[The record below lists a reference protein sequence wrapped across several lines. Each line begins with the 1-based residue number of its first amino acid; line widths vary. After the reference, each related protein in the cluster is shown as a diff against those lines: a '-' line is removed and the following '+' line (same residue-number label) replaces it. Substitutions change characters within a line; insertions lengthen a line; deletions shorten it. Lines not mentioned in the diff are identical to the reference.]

1 MELKR
6 IIARDTRAAN
16 EKAVALYGPDVLVI
30 STSKVRGKTE
40 LIVAVDVEPMNAE
53 VALAE
58 TFVPTEKTYS
68 LSAMPVSE
76 EAHLVQEEPASFG
89 KVLDDTMAMHKRQ
102 TKPAKADATG
112 FVSAASLKKAAQE
125 KTASIQEEALP
136 VQALAAV
143 TPALPAQETVV
154 PPQVVAP
161 THDVAEERDAMRG
174 REIVQ
179 MVREELATL
188 RKEFK
193 LSQQMAWQG
202 TGLARNLMPLRNA
215 LQEAA
220 IPVALRALL
229 IDSIQS
235 FEDVEPAMD
244 EIRRQLCHSMQHSSV
259 TAPDQGVHA
268 LAGPSGA
275 GKSLMVARLAQH
287 ASVNW
292 GSEQV
297 AVISY
302 SDQRA
307 GAWNQTQ
314 LLSAQSG
321 VDCFRATNV
330 TTLKL
335 LLEEHGQRKF
345 IIIDT
350 PGVQMAERVSEIAAI
365 CKEAQFHVVLPADA
379 SQSSLRRMLST
390 PHIQWQS
397 LMISKLDEASQPWAL
412 IQVLTEGHV
421 GVSGASRGERIGEWS
436 LQMQAEEL
444 VTVALANLSLGYTE
458 APQED
463 MSSTL
468 AMASARISRLAAQ
481 HTRSTHE

>member
-6 IIARDTRAAN
+6 IIARDTQSAN

-30 STSKVRGKTE
+30 STSKVKGKTE
-40 LIVAVDVEPMNAE
+40 LIVAVDVEPLAAE
-53 VALAE
+53 AAVAEA
-58 TFVPTEKTYS
+58 FVPTEKTYS
-68 LSAMPVSE
+68 LSSKAVNQEAPV
-76 EAHLVQEEPASFG
+76 EAAEPAPFG
-89 KVLDDTMAMHKRQ
+89 KVLNDTMAQHKRL
-102 TKPAKADATG
+102 TKPAKAPATG
-112 FVSAASLKKAAQE
+112 FVPAASLKKSVQE
-125 KTASIQEEALP
+125 QTALVKEEQAPVVQQE
-136 VQALAAV
+136 
-143 TPALPAQETVV
+143 ALPAQ
-154 PPQVVAP
+154 QM
-161 THDVAEERDAMRG
+161 AEERDTLRG

-202 TGLARNLMPLRNA
+202 TGFARNLMPLRNA

-220 IPVALRALL
+220 IPAALRALL

-235 FEDVEPAMD
+235 FEDVEPALD
-244 EIRRQLCHSMQHSSV
+244 EIRRQLCHSMQQSSV
-259 TAPDQGVHA
+259 NAPDQGVHV

-287 ASVNW
+287 ASVNL

-321 VDCFRATNV
+321 VDCFRATNA

-335 LLEEHGQRKF
+335 LLEEHGQRKL

-350 PGVQMAERVSEIAAI
+350 PGVQMSERVGEISAI

-379 SQSSLRRMLST
+379 SQSSLRRILST
-390 PHIQWQS
+390 PQIQWQS

-421 GVSGASRGERIGEWS
+421 GVSGASRGERISEWS
-436 LQMQAEEL
+436 VQMQVEEL
-444 VTVALANLSLGYTE
+444 VTVALANLSLGYADTN
-458 APQED
+458 AED

-481 HTRSTHE
+481 HTRATHE

>member
-6 IIARDTRAAN
+6 IIARDTQAAN

-30 STSKVRGKTE
+30 STAKVKGKTE
-40 LIVAVDVEPMNAE
+40 LIVAVDVEP
-53 VALAE
+53 LTAE
-58 TFVPTEKTYS
+58 TAVAESFVPTEKTYS
-68 LSAMPVSE
+68 LSSQTAAQQAPV
-76 EAHLVQEEPASFG
+76 EAPEPAPFG
-89 KVLDDTMAMHKRQ
+89 KVLNDTMAMHKRLG
-102 TKPAKADATG
+102 KPAKTPATG
-112 FVSAASLKKAAQE
+112 FVPAAALKQ
-125 KTASIQEEALP
+125 T
-136 VQALAAV
+136 VQAQAA
-143 TPALPAQETVV
+143 PAPEVKPPVVPEEVLPAQ
-154 PPQVVAP
+154 QM
-161 THDVAEERDAMRG
+161 AEERDTVRG

-202 TGLARNLMPLRNA
+202 TGLARSLMPLRNA

-235 FEDVEPAMD
+235 FEDVEPALE
-244 EIRRQLCHSMQHSSV
+244 EIRRQLCHSMQQSSV
-259 TAPDQGVHA
+259 NAPELGVHV
-268 LAGPSGA
+268 LAGPSGS

-287 ASVNW
+287 ASVNL

-321 VDCFRATNV
+321 VDCFRATNA

-335 LLEEHGQRKF
+335 LLEEHGQRKL

-350 PGVQMAERVSEIAAI
+350 PGVQMSERVGEISAI
-365 CKEAQFHVVLPADA
+365 SKEAQFHVVLPADA

-390 PHIQWQS
+390 PQIQWQS

-421 GVSGASRGERIGEWS
+421 GVSGASRGERISEWS
-436 LQMQAEEL
+436 VQMQVEEL
-444 VTVALANLSLGYTE
+444 VTVALANLSLGYTDTN
-458 APQED
+458 AED

-468 AMASARISRLAAQ
+468 AMASARVSRLAAQ

>member
-30 STSKVRGKTE
+30 STSKVKGKTE
-40 LIVAVDVEPMNAE
+40 LIVAVDVEPLTAE
-53 VALAE
+53 AAVAEA
-58 TFVPTEKTYS
+58 FVPTDKTYS
-68 LSAMPVSE
+68 LSNQTAAQEAPV
-76 EAHLVQEEPASFG
+76 AAPEPAPFG
-89 KVLDDTMAMHKRQ
+89 KVLNDTMAMHKRLG
-102 TKPAKADATG
+102 KPAKAPAPEIKAP
-112 FVSAASLKKAAQE
+112 VAAAE
-125 KTASIQEEALP
+125 
-136 VQALAAV
+136 V
-143 TPALPAQETVV
+143 LPAQ
-154 PPQVVAP
+154 QM
-161 THDVAEERDAMRG
+161 AEERDTVRG

-235 FEDVEPAMD
+235 FEDVEPALD
-244 EIRRQLCHSMQHSSV
+244 EIRRQLCHSMQQSSV
-259 TAPDQGVHA
+259 NAPELGVHV

-287 ASVNW
+287 ASVNL

-321 VDCFRATNV
+321 VDCFRATNA

-335 LLEEHGQRKF
+335 LLEEHGQRKL

-350 PGVQMAERVSEIAAI
+350 PGVQMRERVGEICAI
-365 CKEAQFHVVLPADA
+365 SKEAQFHVVLPADA
-379 SQSSLRRMLST
+379 SQSSLHRILST
-390 PHIQWQS
+390 PQIQWHS

-421 GVSGASRGERIGEWS
+421 GVSGASRGERISEWS
-436 LQMQAEEL
+436 VQMQVEEL
-444 VTVALANLSLGYTE
+444 VTVALANLSLGYTDSN
-458 APQED
+458 AED

-468 AMASARISRLAAQ
+468 AMASARVSRLAAQ

>member
-58 TFVPTEKTYS
+58 TFVPSEKTYS
-68 LSAMPVSE
+68 LSATPATE
-76 EAHLVQEEPASFG
+76 EAPLAQEAPASFG
-89 KVLDDTMAMHKRQ
+89 KVLNDTIQKR
-102 TKPAKADATG
+102 PAKPTKEDVPG
-112 FVSAASLKKAAQE
+112 FVPAAALKKAQE
-125 KTASIQEEALP
+125 KALP
-136 VQALAAV
+136 MQ
-143 TPALPAQETVV
+143 T
-154 PPQVVAP
+154 VAP
-161 THDVAEERDAMRG
+161 AAEPAPVQEIVVKEQVLASTQHMAEERDAMRG

-259 TAPDQGVHA
+259 TAPDQGVHV

-307 GAWNQTQ
+307 GAWNQAQ

-345 IIIDT
+345 LIIDT
-350 PGVQMAERVSEIAAI
+350 PGVQMAERVSEIVAI

-379 SQSSLRRMLST
+379 SQSSLRRVLST

-436 LQMQAEEL
+436 VQMQAEEL
-444 VTVALANLSLGYTE
+444 VTVALANLSLGYTDTTK
-458 APQED
+458 ED

>member
-6 IIARDTRAAN
+6 IIARDTQAAN

-30 STSKVRGKTE
+30 STSKVKGKTE
-40 LIVAVDVEPMNAE
+40 LIVAVDVESLNAE
-53 VALAE
+53 AAVTE
-58 TFVPTEKTYS
+58 VFVPTDKTYS
-68 LSAMPVSE
+68 LSAKTVAQEAPV
-76 EAHLVQEEPASFG
+76 APPEPAPFG
-89 KVLDDTMAMHKRQ
+89 KVLNDTMAMHKRLG
-102 TKPAKADATG
+102 KPAKAPATG
-112 FVSAASLKKAAQE
+112 FVPAASLKQTVQEPTAPAVEIKVPVAAAE
-125 KTASIQEEALP
+125 VS
-136 VQALAAV
+136 
-143 TPALPAQETVV
+143 PAQ
-154 PPQVVAP
+154 QL
-161 THDVAEERDAMRG
+161 AEEHDTVRG

-235 FEDVEPAMD
+235 FEDVEPALD
-244 EIRRQLCHSMQHSSV
+244 EIRRQLCHSMQQSSV
-259 TAPDQGVHA
+259 NAPELGVHV

-287 ASVNW
+287 ASVNL

-321 VDCFRATNV
+321 VDCFRATNA

-335 LLEEHGQRKF
+335 LLEEHGQRKL

-350 PGVQMAERVSEIAAI
+350 PGVQMSERVGEICAI
-365 CKEAQFHVVLPADA
+365 SKEAQFHVVLAADA
-379 SQSSLRRMLST
+379 SQSSLRRILST
-390 PHIQWQS
+390 PQIQWQS

-421 GVSGASRGERIGEWS
+421 GVSGASRGERISEWS
-436 LQMQAEEL
+436 VQMQVEEL
-444 VTVALANLSLGYTE
+444 VTVALANLSLGYTDTT
-458 APQED
+458 AED

-468 AMASARISRLAAQ
+468 AMASARVSRLAAQ

>member
-6 IIARDTRAAN
+6 IIARDTQAAN

-30 STSKVRGKTE
+30 STAKVKGKTE
-40 LIVAVDVEPMNAE
+40 LIVAVDVEP
-53 VALAE
+53 LTAE
-58 TFVPTEKTYS
+58 TAVAEAFVPTDKTYS
-68 LSAMPVSE
+68 LSTQTAAQPAPV
-76 EAHLVQEEPASFG
+76 AAPEPAPFG
-89 KVLDDTMAMHKRQ
+89 KVLNDTMAMHKRLG
-102 TKPAKADATG
+102 KPAKAPATG
-112 FVSAASLKKAAQE
+112 FVPAASLKQTVQE
-125 KTASIQEEALP
+125 PTAPAPEIKPP
-136 VQALAAV
+136 VLAAEV
-143 TPALPAQETVV
+143 SPAQ
-154 PPQVVAP
+154 QM
-161 THDVAEERDAMRG
+161 AEERDTVRG

-235 FEDVEPAMD
+235 FEDVEPALD
-244 EIRRQLCHSMQHSSV
+244 EIRRQLCHSMQQSSV
-259 TAPDQGVHA
+259 SAPELGVHV

-287 ASVNW
+287 ASVNL

-321 VDCFRATNV
+321 VDCFRATNA

-335 LLEEHGQRKF
+335 LLEEHGQRKL

-350 PGVQMAERVSEIAAI
+350 PGVQMSERVGEICAI
-365 CKEAQFHVVLPADA
+365 SKEAQFHVVLPADA
-379 SQSSLRRMLST
+379 SQSSLRRILST

-421 GVSGASRGERIGEWS
+421 GVSGASRGERISEWS
-436 LQMQAEEL
+436 VQMQVEEL
-444 VTVALANLSLGYTE
+444 VTVALANLSLGYTDTNT
-458 APQED
+458 ED
-463 MSSTL
+463 LSSTL
-468 AMASARISRLAAQ
+468 AMASARVSRLAAQ

>member
-58 TFVPTEKTYS
+58 TFVPSEKTYS
-68 LSAMPVSE
+68 LSATPATE
-76 EAHLVQEEPASFG
+76 EAPLAQEAPASFG
-89 KVLDDTMAMHKRQ
+89 KVLNDTIQKR
-102 TKPAKADATG
+102 PAKPTKEDVPG
-112 FVSAASLKKAAQE
+112 FVPAAALKKAQE
-125 KTASIQEEALP
+125 KALP
-136 VQALAAV
+136 MQ
-143 TPALPAQETVV
+143 T
-154 PPQVVAP
+154 VAP
-161 THDVAEERDAMRG
+161 AAEPAPVQEIVVKEQVLASTQHMAEERDAMRG

-259 TAPDQGVHA
+259 TAPDQGVHV

-307 GAWNQTQ
+307 GAWNQAQ

-345 IIIDT
+345 LIIDT
-350 PGVQMAERVSEIAAI
+350 PGVQMAERVSEIVAI

-379 SQSSLRRMLST
+379 SQSSLRRVLST

-436 LQMQAEEL
+436 VQMQAEEL
-444 VTVALANLSLGYTE
+444 VTVALANLSLGYNDTT
-458 APQED
+458 QED

>member
-58 TFVPTEKTYS
+58 TFVPSEKTYS
-68 LSAMPVSE
+68 LSATPVSE
-76 EAHLVQEEPASFG
+76 EAPLVQEAPASFG
-89 KVLDDTMAMHKRQ
+89 KVLNDTIQKR
-102 TKPAKADATG
+102 PAKPTKEDVPG
-112 FVSAASLKKAAQE
+112 FVPAAALKKAQE
-125 KTASIQEEALP
+125 KALP
-136 VQALAAV
+136 VQTAAPAAEPAPVQEIVVKEQVLAA
-143 TPALPAQETVV
+143 TQ
-154 PPQVVAP
+154 
-161 THDVAEERDAMRG
+161 HMAEERDAMRG

-259 TAPDQGVHA
+259 TAPEQGVHV

-307 GAWNQTQ
+307 GAWNQAQ

-345 IIIDT
+345 LIIDT
-350 PGVQMAERVSEIAAI
+350 PGVQMAERVSEIVAI

-379 SQSSLRRMLST
+379 SQSSLRRVLST

-436 LQMQAEEL
+436 VQMQAEEL
-444 VTVALANLSLGYTE
+444 VTVALANLSLGYTD

>member
-58 TFVPTEKTYS
+58 TFVPSEKTYS
-68 LSAMPVSE
+68 LSATPVSE
-76 EAHLVQEEPASFG
+76 EAPLVQEAPASFG
-89 KVLDDTMAMHKRQ
+89 KVLNDTIQKR
-102 TKPAKADATG
+102 PAKPTKEDVPG
-112 FVSAASLKKAAQE
+112 FVPAAALKKAQE
-125 KTASIQEEALP
+125 KALP
-136 VQALAAV
+136 VQTEAPAAE
-143 TPALPAQETVV
+143 PAPAQETVV
-154 PPQVVAP
+154 KEPVLAATQ
-161 THDVAEERDAMRG
+161 HMAEERDAMRG

-259 TAPDQGVHA
+259 TAPDQGVHVI
-268 LAGPSGA
+268 AGPSGA

-307 GAWNQTQ
+307 GAWNQAQ

-345 IIIDT
+345 LIIDT
-350 PGVQMAERVSEIAAI
+350 PGVQMAERVSEIVAI

-379 SQSSLRRMLST
+379 SQSSLRRVLST

-436 LQMQAEEL
+436 VQMQAEEL
-444 VTVALANLSLGYTE
+444 VTVALANLSLGYTD

>member
-1 MELKR
+1 LSSK
-6 IIARDTRAAN
+6 T
-16 EKAVALYGPDVLVI
+16 
-30 STSKVRGKTE
+30 TSQE
-40 LIVAVDVEPMNAE
+40 APVEAP
-53 VALAE
+53 
-58 TFVPTEKTYS
+58 
-68 LSAMPVSE
+68 
-76 EAHLVQEEPASFG
+76 EPAPFG
-89 KVLDDTMAMHKRQ
+89 KVLNDTMAMHKRLG
-102 TKPAKADATG
+102 KPAKTPATG
-112 FVSAASLKKAAQE
+112 FVPAASLKKSVQE
-125 KTASIQEEALP
+125 QTALVKEEQAPL
-136 VQALAAV
+136 VQPEV
-143 TPALPAQETVV
+143 LPAQ
-154 PPQVVAP
+154 QM
-161 THDVAEERDAMRG
+161 AEERDTLRG

-220 IPVALRALL
+220 IPAALRALL

-235 FEDVEPAMD
+235 FEDVEPALD
-244 EIRRQLCHSMQHSSV
+244 EIRRQLCHSMQQSSV
-259 TAPDQGVHA
+259 SAPDLGVHV

-287 ASVNW
+287 ASVNL

-321 VDCFRATNV
+321 VDCFRATNA

-335 LLEEHGQRKF
+335 LLEEHGQRKL

-350 PGVQMAERVSEIAAI
+350 PGVQMSERVGEISAI

-379 SQSSLRRMLST
+379 SQSSLRRILST
-390 PHIQWQS
+390 PQIQWQS

-421 GVSGASRGERIGEWS
+421 GVSGASRGERISEWS
-436 LQMQAEEL
+436 VQMQVEEL
-444 VTVALANLSLGYTE
+444 VTVALANLSLGYADTN
-458 APQED
+458 AED

-481 HTRSTHE
+481 HTRATHE

>member
-58 TFVPTEKTYS
+58 TFVPSEKTYS
-68 LSAMPVSE
+68 LSATPVSD
-76 EAHLVQEEPASFG
+76 EAPLVQEAPASFG
-89 KVLDDTMAMHKRQ
+89 KVLNDTIQKR
-102 TKPAKADATG
+102 PAKPTKEDVPG
-112 FVSAASLKKAAQE
+112 FVPAAALKKAQE
-125 KTASIQEEALP
+125 KALP
-136 VQALAAV
+136 VQTAA
-143 TPALPAQETVV
+143 PAAEPVPVQETVV
-154 PPQVVAP
+154 KEQVLAA
-161 THDVAEERDAMRG
+161 TQHMAEERDAMRG

-259 TAPDQGVHA
+259 TAPDQGVHVI
-268 LAGPSGA
+268 AGPSGA

-307 GAWNQTQ
+307 GAWNQAQ

-345 IIIDT
+345 LIIDT
-350 PGVQMAERVSEIAAI
+350 PGVQMAERVSEIVAI

-379 SQSSLRRMLST
+379 SQSSLRRVLST

-436 LQMQAEEL
+436 VQMQAEEL
-444 VTVALANLSLGYTE
+444 VTVALANLSLGYTDT
-458 APQED
+458 PQED

>member
-16 EKAVALYGPDVLVI
+16 QKAVALYGPDVLVI
-30 STSKVRGKTE
+30 SSSKVRGQTE
-40 LIVAVDVEPMNAE
+40 LIVAVDVPPISLEAAVSE
-53 VALAE
+53 A
-58 TFVPTEKTYS
+58 FVPTEKKYALPKESSTDEIVIS
-68 LSAMPVSE
+68 KTT
-76 EAHLVQEEPASFG
+76 ASFG
-89 KVLDDTMAMHKRQ
+89 EVMEETMTRQKRSGQ
-102 TKPAKADATG
+102 DKTSLPEG
-112 FVSAASLKKAAQE
+112 FVSAAVLKSKAKAESAPEAASIEVKHAPAPVALDPVAVQAAQE
-125 KTASIQEEALP
+125 
-136 VQALAAV
+136 
-143 TPALPAQETVV
+143 
-154 PPQVVAP
+154 
-161 THDVAEERDAMRG
+161 ERDSLRG
-174 REIVQ
+174 REIVEL
-179 MVREELATL
+179 VREELASL

-202 TGLARNLMPLRNA
+202 AGLSRSLLPLRNA
-215 LQEAA
+215 LQDAA

-235 FEDVEPAMD
+235 FEDVEPAIE
-244 EIRRQLCHSMQHSSV
+244 EIRRQLVHSMQHSSV
-259 TAPDQGVHA
+259 GVPESGLHV

-287 ASVNW
+287 ASVNL
-292 GSEQV
+292 GAEQV

-321 VDCFRATNV
+321 VDCFRATNA

-350 PGVQMAERVSEIAAI
+350 PGVQMIERVAEISNISAA
-365 CKEAQFHVVLPADA
+365 AQFHVVIPADA
-379 SQSSLRRMLST
+379 SQSSLRRLLST
-390 PHIQWQS
+390 PQIQWQS
-397 LMISKLDEASQPWAL
+397 LMISKMDESTQPWSL

-421 GVSGASRGERIGEWS
+421 GVSAASRGERLGEWS
-436 LQMQAEEL
+436 RQLQMDEL
-444 VTVALANLSLGYTE
+444 VNLALHNLSLG
-458 APQED
+458 AGDAAHED
-463 MSSTL
+463 MRSTM
-468 AMASARISRLAAQ
+468 AMTSARITRLASQQAGALND
-481 HTRSTHE
+481 

>member
-53 VALAE
+53 AALAE
-58 TFVPTEKTYS
+58 SFVPTEKTYS
-68 LSAMPVSE
+68 LSATVASDDAPT
-76 EAHLVQEEPASFG
+76 VQAQPSSFG
-89 KVLDDTMAMHKRQ
+89 EVLDETMAKHKRQ
-102 TKPAKADATG
+102 TKPVKSEVSGFMPAAT
-112 FVSAASLKKAAQE
+112 LKKVALEQTSQVTQE
-125 KTASIQEEALP
+125 VVP
-136 VQALAAV
+136 VQEAPAVSTPAPAQAAAV
-143 TPALPAQETVV
+143 QAQVEQMV
-154 PPQVVAP
+154 
-161 THDVAEERDAMRG
+161 EERDALRG

-202 TGLARNLMPLRNA
+202 TGLARNLIPLRNA

-229 IDSIQS
+229 VDSIQS
-235 FEDVEPAMD
+235 FEDVEPAID

-259 TAPDQGVHA
+259 SAPDQGVHV

-287 ASVNW
+287 ASVHL
-292 GSEQV
+292 GCEQV

-335 LLEEHGQRKF
+335 LLEEHAGRKL

-350 PGVQMAERVSEIAAI
+350 PGVQMSERVGEIAAI
-365 CKEAQFHVVLPADA
+365 HKEAQFHVVLPADA

-390 PHIQWQS
+390 PQIQWQS

-421 GVSGASRGERIGEWS
+421 GVSAASRGERISEWS
-436 LQMQAEEL
+436 VPMQAEEL
-444 VTVALANLSLGYTE
+444 VTVALANLPLSHADT
-458 APQED
+458 PQED

-481 HTRSTHE
+481 HTRSTHD

>member
-6 IIARDTRAAN
+6 IIARDTQAAN

-30 STSKVRGKTE
+30 STAKVKGKTE
-40 LIVAVDVEPMNAE
+40 LIVAVDVEP
-53 VALAE
+53 LTAE
-58 TFVPTEKTYS
+58 TAVAEAFVPTDKTYS
-68 LSAMPVSE
+68 LSTQTAAQP
-76 EAHLVQEEPASFG
+76 APGAAREPAPFG
-89 KVLDDTMAMHKRQ
+89 KVLNDTMAMHKRLG
-102 TKPAKADATG
+102 KPAKAPTTG
-112 FVSAASLKKAAQE
+112 FVPAASLKQTVQE
-125 KTASIQEEALP
+125 PTAPAPEIKPP
-136 VQALAAV
+136 VLAAEV
-143 TPALPAQETVV
+143 SPAQ
-154 PPQVVAP
+154 QM
-161 THDVAEERDAMRG
+161 AEERDTVRG

-235 FEDVEPAMD
+235 FEDVEPALD
-244 EIRRQLCHSMQHSSV
+244 EIRRQLCHSMQQSSV
-259 TAPDQGVHA
+259 SAPELGVHV

-287 ASVNW
+287 ASVNL

-321 VDCFRATNV
+321 VDCFRATNA

-335 LLEEHGQRKF
+335 LLEEHGQRKL

-350 PGVQMAERVSEIAAI
+350 PGVQMSERVGEICAI
-365 CKEAQFHVVLPADA
+365 SKEAQFHVVLPADA
-379 SQSSLRRMLST
+379 SQSSLRRILST

-421 GVSGASRGERIGEWS
+421 GVSGASRGERISEWS
-436 LQMQAEEL
+436 VQMQVEEL
-444 VTVALANLSLGYTE
+444 VTVALANLSLGYTDTNT
-458 APQED
+458 ED
-463 MSSTL
+463 LSSTL
-468 AMASARISRLAAQ
+468 AMASARVSRLAAQ

>member
-53 VALAE
+53 AAVAE
-58 TFVPTEKTYS
+58 TFVPTEKTYR
-68 LSAMPVSE
+68 LSATAASE
-76 EAHLVQEEPASFG
+76 ESPLVPAESASFG

-102 TKPAKADATG
+102 TKPAKAEATG
-112 FVSAASLKKAAQE
+112 FVPAATLKKAVQE
-125 KTASIQEEALP
+125 KKATVIEESILAEDVEPVAAPHQASVQP
-136 VQALAAV
+136 VQAQAV
-143 TPALPAQETVV
+143 QM
-154 PPQVVAP
+154 
-161 THDVAEERDAMRG
+161 AEERDALRG

-202 TGLARNLMPLRNA
+202 TGMARNLMPLRNA

-220 IPVALRALL
+220 IPAALRALL

-235 FEDVEPAMD
+235 FEDVEPAME
-244 EIRRQLCHSMQHSSV
+244 EIRRQLCHSMQHSNVSS
-259 TAPDQGVHA
+259 PDQGVHV

-275 GKSLMVARLAQH
+275 GKSLMVARLAQN
-287 ASVNW
+287 ASVHL

-350 PGVQMAERVSEIAAI
+350 PGVQMSERVGEIAAI

-390 PHIQWQS
+390 PQIQWQS

-421 GVSGASRGERIGEWS
+421 GVSTASRGERLSEWS
-436 LQMQAEEL
+436 VQMQVEEL
-444 VTVALANLSLGYTE
+444 VTVALANLSLGHMD

>member
-58 TFVPTEKTYS
+58 TFVPSEKTYS
-68 LSAMPVSE
+68 LSATPATE
-76 EAHLVQEEPASFG
+76 EAPLVQEVPASFG
-89 KVLDDTMAMHKRQ
+89 KVLNDTIQKR
-102 TKPAKADATG
+102 PAKPTKEDVPG
-112 FVSAASLKKAAQE
+112 FVPAAALKKAQE
-125 KTASIQEEALP
+125 KAMPMQTVAPAAEPAP
-136 VQALAAV
+136 VQEIVVKEQVLAS
-143 TPALPAQETVV
+143 TQ
-154 PPQVVAP
+154 
-161 THDVAEERDAMRG
+161 HMAEERDAMRG

-259 TAPDQGVHA
+259 TAPDQGVHV

-307 GAWNQTQ
+307 GAWNQAQ

-345 IIIDT
+345 LIIDT
-350 PGVQMAERVSEIAAI
+350 PGVQMAERVSEIVAI

-379 SQSSLRRMLST
+379 SQSSLRRVLST

-436 LQMQAEEL
+436 VQMQVEEL
-444 VTVALANLSLGYTE
+444 VTVALANLSLGYNDTT
-458 APQED
+458 QED

>member
-58 TFVPTEKTYS
+58 TFVPSEKTYS
-68 LSAMPVSE
+68 LSATPVSD
-76 EAHLVQEEPASFG
+76 EAPLVQEAPASFG
-89 KVLDDTMAMHKRQ
+89 KVLNDTIQKR
-102 TKPAKADATG
+102 PAKPTKEDVPG
-112 FVSAASLKKAAQE
+112 FVPAAALKKVQE
-125 KTASIQEEALP
+125 KALP
-136 VQALAAV
+136 VQTEAPAAE
-143 TPALPAQETVV
+143 PAPAQETMVKEPV
-154 PPQVVAP
+154 LAATQ
-161 THDVAEERDAMRG
+161 HMAEERDAMRG

-259 TAPDQGVHA
+259 TAPDQGVHVI
-268 LAGPSGA
+268 AGPSGA

-307 GAWNQTQ
+307 GAWNQAQ

-345 IIIDT
+345 LIIDT
-350 PGVQMAERVSEIAAI
+350 PGVQMAERVSEIVAI

-379 SQSSLRRMLST
+379 SQSSLRRVLST

-436 LQMQAEEL
+436 VQMQAEEL
-444 VTVALANLSLGYTE
+444 VTVALANLSLGYTDTT
-458 APQED
+458 QED

>member
-6 IIARDTRAAN
+6 IIARDTQAAN

-30 STSKVRGKTE
+30 STSKVKGKTE
-40 LIVAVDVEPMNAE
+40 LIVAVDVEPLAAE
-53 VALAE
+53 AAVAEA
-58 TFVPTEKTYS
+58 FVPTEKTYK
-68 LSAMPVSE
+68 LSDK
-76 EAHLVQEEPASFG
+76 PASQEAPVEAPTPAPFG
-89 KVLDDTMAMHKRQ
+89 KVLNDTMAMHKRLA
-102 TKPAKADATG
+102 KPAKAPAAG
-112 FVSAASLKKAAQE
+112 FVPAASLKKSVQE
-125 KTASIQEEALP
+125 PTALVKEDQAP
-136 VQALAAV
+136 VVQPEV
-143 TPALPAQETVV
+143 LPAQ
-154 PPQVVAP
+154 QM
-161 THDVAEERDAMRG
+161 AEERDTLRG

-202 TGLARNLMPLRNA
+202 TGLARNLVPLRNA

-220 IPVALRALL
+220 IPAALRALL

-235 FEDVEPAMD
+235 FEEVEPALD
-244 EIRRQLCHSMQHSSV
+244 EIRRQLCHSMQQSSV
-259 TAPDQGVHA
+259 NAPDQGVHV

-287 ASVNW
+287 ASVSL

-321 VDCFRATNV
+321 VDCFRATNA

-335 LLEEHGQRKF
+335 LLEEHGQRKL

-350 PGVQMAERVSEIAAI
+350 PGVQMGERVGEICAI
-365 CKEAQFHVVLPADA
+365 SKEAQFHVVLPADA

-390 PHIQWQS
+390 PQIQWQS

-421 GVSGASRGERIGEWS
+421 GVSGASRGERISEWS
-436 LQMQAEEL
+436 VQMQVEEL
-444 VTVALANLSLGYTE
+444 VTVALANLSLGYADTHV
-458 APQED
+458 ED

-468 AMASARISRLAAQ
+468 AMASARVSRLAAQ
-481 HTRSTHE
+481 HTRSSHE

>member
-6 IIARDTRAAN
+6 IIARDTQAAN

-30 STSKVRGKTE
+30 STAKVKGKTE
-40 LIVAVDVEPMNAE
+40 LIVAVDVEP
-53 VALAE
+53 LKAE
-58 TFVPTEKTYS
+58 TAVAEAFVPTEKTYS
-68 LSAMPVSE
+68 LSSQTSAEQAPVE
-76 EAHLVQEEPASFG
+76 QAPEPAPFG
-89 KVLDDTMAMHKRQ
+89 KVLNDTMAMHKRLG
-102 TKPAKADATG
+102 KPAKAPATG
-112 FVSAASLKKAAQE
+112 FVPAASLKQA
-125 KTASIQEEALP
+125 
-136 VQALAAV
+136 VQAQAA
-143 TPALPAQETVV
+143 PATDVKPTVVPEEVLPAQ
-154 PPQVVAP
+154 QM
-161 THDVAEERDAMRG
+161 AEERDTVRG

-235 FEDVEPAMD
+235 FEDVEPALD
-244 EIRRQLCHSMQHSSV
+244 EIRRQLCHSMQQSSV
-259 TAPDQGVHA
+259 TAPELGVHV

-287 ASVNW
+287 ASVNL

-321 VDCFRATNV
+321 VDCFRATNA

-335 LLEEHGQRKF
+335 LLEEHGQRKL

-350 PGVQMAERVSEIAAI
+350 PGVQMSERVGEISAI
-365 CKEAQFHVVLPADA
+365 SKEAQFHVVLPADA
-379 SQSSLRRMLST
+379 SQSSLRRILST
-390 PHIQWQS
+390 PQIQWQS

-421 GVSGASRGERIGEWS
+421 GVSGASRGERISEWS
-436 LQMQAEEL
+436 VQMQVEEL
-444 VTVALANLSLGYTE
+444 VTVALANLSLGYTDTN
-458 APQED
+458 AED

-468 AMASARISRLAAQ
+468 AMASARVSRLAAQ

>member
-6 IIARDTRAAN
+6 IIARDTQAAN

-30 STSKVRGKTE
+30 STAKVKGKTE
-40 LIVAVDVEPMNAE
+40 LIVAVDVEP
-53 VALAE
+53 LTAE
-58 TFVPTEKTYS
+58 TAVAEAFVPTDKTYS
-68 LSAMPVSE
+68 LSTQTAAQPAPV
-76 EAHLVQEEPASFG
+76 AAPEPAPFG
-89 KVLDDTMAMHKRQ
+89 KVLNDTMAMHKRLG
-102 TKPAKADATG
+102 KPAKAPATG
-112 FVSAASLKKAAQE
+112 FVPAASLKQTVQEPTAPTPEIKPPLSAAE
-125 KTASIQEEALP
+125 VS
-136 VQALAAV
+136 
-143 TPALPAQETVV
+143 PAQ
-154 PPQVVAP
+154 QM
-161 THDVAEERDAMRG
+161 AEERDTVRG

-235 FEDVEPAMD
+235 FEDVEPALD
-244 EIRRQLCHSMQHSSV
+244 EIRRQLCHSMQQSSV
-259 TAPDQGVHA
+259 SAPELGVHV

-287 ASVNW
+287 ASVNI

-321 VDCFRATNV
+321 VDCFRATNA

-335 LLEEHGQRKF
+335 LLEEHGQRKL

-350 PGVQMAERVSEIAAI
+350 PGVQMSERVDEICAI
-365 CKEAQFHVVLPADA
+365 SKEAQFHVVLPADA
-379 SQSSLRRMLST
+379 SQSSLRRILST

-421 GVSGASRGERIGEWS
+421 GVSGASRGERISEWS
-436 LQMQAEEL
+436 VQMQVEEL
-444 VTVALANLSLGYTE
+444 VTVALANLSLGYTDTN
-458 APQED
+458 AED

-468 AMASARISRLAAQ
+468 AMASARVSRLAAQ

>member
-1 MELKR
+1 VGVSGASRGERIGEWSVQMQAEELV
-6 IIARDTRAAN
+6 T
-16 EKAVALYGPDVLVI
+16 
-30 STSKVRGKTE
+30 
-40 LIVAVDVEPMNAE
+40 
-53 VALAE
+53 VALANL
-58 TFVPTEKTYS
+58 S
-68 LSAMPVSE
+68 LGYTDTPQEDMSSTLAMASARISR
-76 EAHLVQEEPASFG
+76 L
-89 KVLDDTMAMHKRQ
+89 
-102 TKPAKADATG
+102 
-112 FVSAASLKKAAQE
+112 AAQH
-125 KTASIQEEALP
+125 TRS
-136 VQALAAV
+136 
-143 TPALPAQETVV
+143 
-154 PPQVVAP
+154 
-161 THDVAEERDAMRG
+161 TH
-174 REIVQ
+174 
-179 MVREELATL
+179 
-188 RKEFK
+188 
-193 LSQQMAWQG
+193 
-202 TGLARNLMPLRNA
+202 
-215 LQEAA
+215 
-220 IPVALRALL
+220 
-229 IDSIQS
+229 
-235 FEDVEPAMD
+235 

-259 TAPDQGVHA
+259 TAPDQGVHV

-307 GAWNQTQ
+307 GAWNQAQ

-345 IIIDT
+345 LIIDT
-350 PGVQMAERVSEIAAI
+350 PGVQMAERVSEIVAI

-379 SQSSLRRMLST
+379 SQSSLRRVLST

-436 LQMQAEEL
+436 VQMQVEEL
-444 VTVALANLSLGYTE
+444 VTVALANLSLGYNDTT
-458 APQED
+458 QED